1 MSASEREGDGEGDDE
16 TGEYA
21 ELPENWLK
29 VAALAQDAFCLR
41 SDDEHAPHNGN
52 EADDQ
57 ERLKDE
63 LCASQRESQRI
74 EKLRNDEDEEHT
86 IEDQEGRVDT
96 ALVNSLGN
104 EPNGIGTDQGDGDDQ
119 DASKGDV
126 EGDLKTVQYA
136 TGATNHT
143 G

>member
-1 MSASEREGDGEGDDE
+1 MSAGQREGDGEGDDE

-29 VAALAQDAFCLR
+29 VATLAQDAFCLR

-63 LCASQRESQRI
+63 LCARQRESQRI
-74 EKLRNDEDEEHT
+74 EQLRDNEDEEYA
-86 IEDQEGRVDT
+86 IKNQERCVDA
-96 ALVNSLGN
+96 ALMNPLSN
-104 EPNGIGTDQGDGDDQ
+104 EPNGIGTDQGDRNDQ
-119 DASKGDV
+119 DAGEGDV
-126 EGDLKTVQYA
+126 EGDLKAMQYA
-136 TGATNHT
+136 TGATNNT